1 MLWWEP
7 LGVCMICCGGIPCAL
22 MPSSALCWMKLMRC
36 CLEGSRIR
44 FVFLYFGLF
53 CCLLAKSLCLGMRTL
68 LALSFAWFLRCRL
81 QCTHGSW
88 ISKDFGI
95 MVGPIWLMEQFLLV
109 VHLFVDN
116 ENQLLYVL
124 VNGIWSQWYLVLIVL
139 FTSLRQV
146 RVSCL
151 VYMWILEGLRW
162 KWQFKY
168 SDLLSNGYRFMTSF
182 SFSLQSYKWVCFL
195 QQCHLKHLRSQG
207 SSWTNR
213 SRFLWRGMSWHLRV
227 SSNSMWMLIGRSGS
241 WTLFVISMRLWPS
254 PKVWSL
260 SIPGAKWT
268 GLRTRCGVWVLRL
281 NLVTL
286 A

>member
-1 MLWWEP
+1 
-7 LGVCMICCGGIPCAL
+7 
-22 MPSSALCWMKLMRC
+22 
-36 CLEGSRIR
+36 
-44 FVFLYFGLF
+44 
-53 CCLLAKSLCLGMRTL
+53 
-68 LALSFAWFLRCRL
+68 
-81 QCTHGSW
+81 
-88 ISKDFGI
+88 
-95 MVGPIWLMEQFLLV
+95 MEQFLLV
-109 VHLFVDN
+109 VHVCVDN

-139 FTSLRQV
+139 LMSLRQV

-151 VYMWILEGLRW
+151 LYMWILEGLRW
-162 KWQFKY
+162 KGQFKY
-168 SDLLSNGYRFMTSF
+168 SELLSNGHRFMTSF

-268 GLRTRCGVWVLRL
+268 GSRTRCVVWVLWL